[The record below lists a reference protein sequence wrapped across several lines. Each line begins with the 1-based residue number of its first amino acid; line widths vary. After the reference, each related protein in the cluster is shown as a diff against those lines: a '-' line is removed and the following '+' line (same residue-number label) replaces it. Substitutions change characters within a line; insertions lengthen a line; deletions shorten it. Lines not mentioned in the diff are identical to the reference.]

1 MRESEGLLSALHLP
15 VPALV
20 VGGDVGRS
28 CLISLF
34 VLIESGSKPLS

>member
-1 MRESEGLLSALHLP
+1 MRESEGLLSALHLS
-15 VPALV
+15 ALV